1 MGQEPL
7 VMGAIEA
14 GAKLV
19 RKLDQFATIKVAFWL
34 KRDEDDEPHLY
45 IASDRFG
52 WDDLPPAY
60 GEVQR
65 ILLEDSSSSLDYSQV
80 GLLPGHD
87 RLAAAA
93 ESYRDDRLGTKVR
106 SQMFA
111 GRYIAEAYVYPRHL
125 SPHFP
130 KISA

>member
-7 VMGAIEA
+7 VMDPIAA

-19 RKLDQFATIKVAFWL
+19 RELDQFATIKVAFWL

-45 IASDRFG
+45 IASDCFG
-52 WDDLPPAY
+52 WDDLPLAY
-60 GEVQR
+60 GEAQR
-65 ILLEDSSSSLDYSQV
+65 ILREAPSLALDYSQV
-80 GLLPGHD
+80 GLLSGDD

-93 ESYRDDRLGTKVR
+93 ETFRDDRLGTRVR

-111 GRYIAEAYVYPRHL
+111 GQYIAEAYVYPSIM
-125 SPHFP
+125 SPNFP
-130 KISA
+130 RAK